1 MSSPQ
6 VFSHGHAVVVGVGND
21 LPMTVTDATAVA
33 KLLTDPARCGYP
45 AGQVQLLVGG
55 AALSEERPT
64 RANILTALDGL
75 ADRCRAD
82 PDAIAVVYYSGH
94 GGFRPEDG
102 VYYLVPDGYD
112 PNRFA
117 DTTVT
122 GAEFAGKVGAVRAR
136 GMLVL
141 LDCCHAAGLS
151 GGGQVAKGGIRKA
164 PIPPDLT
171 ALRGMTGRALVA
183 SCQANELSFGG
194 VPYSFFTAALLE
206 GLAGYGA
213 RQRDG
218 KAHFIDVLGWI
229 GHQVPKRS
237 SDRQHPILDFSQ
249 VPINFPLAFY
259 SGGDP
264 QPKKLDWADPG
275 PAAGGRPTGGG
286 PPAAGAAGI
295 GPADRRAVRPD
306 RGATGG
312 GRPRAWDQ
320 AGRPASE
327 GSAGPGGRDSSAC
340 RSGSDRAA
348 LTVAE
353 EPGPQLQPRGVH
365 VTPQQRWWI

>member
-6 VFSHGHAVVVGVGND
+6 VFSHGNAVVVGVGND

-75 ADRCRAD
+75 AVRCRAD

-194 VPYSFFTAALLE
+194 VPYSYFTAALLE

-218 KAHFIDVLGWI
+218 KAYFIDVLGWI
-229 GHQVPKRS
+229 GHQVPKRT

-264 QPKKLDWADPG
+264 QPKKLDWADPV
-275 PAAGGRPTGGG
+275 PQ
-286 PPAAGAAGI
+286 
-295 GPADRRAVRPD
+295 PADVQPAEARPLPALPESVRLIDELSDLTEGQLAAVARALGIKPADLPLRDLRAQAVEIHRRASLD
-306 RGATGG
+306 RTGQ
-312 GRPRAWDQ
+312 RLQ
-320 AGRPASE
+320 LL
-327 GSAGPGGRDSSAC
+327 
-340 RSGSDRAA
+340 RSLVLNYNPEAF
-348 LTVAE
+348 T
-353 EPGPQLQPRGVH
+353 
-365 VTPQQRWWI
+365 